1 MDAMKLIANRFTK
14 KWKET
19 FVHIRTYA
27 AFKEVSH
34 QTLTLITPLMQT
46 QALISKNYDSNQN
59 ISQAFERYKHRIA
72 QNPCLKRD
80 DPYKENNSHMM
91 NLLTSPQSTHQ
102 PDVSL

>member
-46 QALISKNYDSNQN
+46 
-59 ISQAFERYKHRIA
+59 
-72 QNPCLKRD
+72 
-80 DPYKENNSHMM
+80 
-91 NLLTSPQSTHQ
+91 
-102 PDVSL
+102 